1 MERIAALLPARQ
13 RGVYATVTSTAAKAA
28 DGAQPDPMP

>member
-13 RGVYATVTSTAAKAA
+13 RGVYATPPMDATSPEALPIKAE
-28 DGAQPDPMP
+28 